1 MSPLMTPQREL
12 ERESVT
18 DERKRARRRLDDALH
33 EEEQS
38 AARYAAV
45 EGTEAELGAYVQLRD
60 AREEVAARDRWL
72 DWAESER
79 VVTPWPDF
87 IPIPRLLG

>member
-1 MSPLMTPQREL
+1 MSPLMTPEREL

-38 AARYAAV
+38 AVRYAAA

-60 AREEVAARDRWL
+60 AKEEVAARDRWL
-72 DWAESER
+72 EWAESEEF
-79 VVTPWPDF
+79 VTPWPDF
-87 IPIPRLLG
+87 LPIHRLLG

>member
-60 AREEVAARDRWL
+60 AREEVAARDWYVGPTNVETMR
-72 DWAESER
+72 EKS
-79 VVTPWPDF
+79 
-87 IPIPRLLG
+87 